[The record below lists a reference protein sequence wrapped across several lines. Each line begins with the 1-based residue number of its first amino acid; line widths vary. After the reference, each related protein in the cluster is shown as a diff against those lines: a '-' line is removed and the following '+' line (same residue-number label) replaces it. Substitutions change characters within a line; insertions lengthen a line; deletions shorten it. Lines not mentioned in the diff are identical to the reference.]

1 MVLDVYSRH
10 VVGWLV
16 ALREEAA
23 LASQLIEEACQN
35 QGILPGQLTIHADR
49 GSAMTSRSVTQLLV
63 DLGVIKTHSRP
74 HVSNDNPFSEA
85 QFKTLKY
92 APAFPD
98 RFGSIQD
105 ARAFCRPF
113 FDWYNNEHRH
123 SGIALLP
130 PADVHY
136 GRAERVLAARKQVL
150 LAAYD
155 QHPERFVRK
164 PPQPAALPEAVWI
177 NPPDKQKLTA
187 DNEKIL

>member
-1 MVLDVYSRH
+1 M
-10 VVGWLV
+10 
-16 ALREEAA
+16 
-23 LASQLIEEACQN
+23 
-35 QGILPGQLTIHADR
+35 
-49 GSAMTSRSVTQLLV
+49 

-74 HVSNDNPFSEA
+74 HVSNDNPYSEA

-92 APAFPD
+92 APAFPE

-113 FDWYNNEHRH
+113 FEWYNNEHRH
-123 SGIALLP
+123 SGIALLT

-187 DNEKIL
+187 DDEKIV